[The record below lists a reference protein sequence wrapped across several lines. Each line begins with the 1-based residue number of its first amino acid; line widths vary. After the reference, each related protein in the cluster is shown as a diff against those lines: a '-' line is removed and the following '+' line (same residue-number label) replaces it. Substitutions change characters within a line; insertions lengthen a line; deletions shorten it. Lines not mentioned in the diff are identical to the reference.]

1 MLTKIEIEFS
11 TAWCYQHP
19 ELAAQKIVQAIE
31 TVREAEMS
39 FGFDFSNPGSFTI
52 KGERKE

>member
-39 FGFDFSNPGSFTI
+39 FGFDFSNPGSFVI